1 VSVEIPTLK
10 SAWRSTLGPRAVLA
24 ILAVLALAAI
34 AAFMTLGANGR
45 WDFLLPFRGVKL
57 VGMLL
62 VAYSVAV
69 STILFQTVTNNHL
82 LTPSIMGFDALYGL
96 IQTVMV
102 FQLGLSFVQDTDP
115 RLLFMGEVI
124 AMMAFSGLL
133 YRWLFVGKRRSMHL
147 LLLVGVIVGVLFRS
161 MSGFLQRIID
171 PNEFAILQDRLF
183 ASFSIAQTDL
193 LGVSAVLIGLASI
206 PGWRILHAL
215 DVLALGRDT
224 TISLGVDHTRIVS
237 IILVIVA
244 VMVSVSTALVGP
256 VTFFGLLVA
265 SLAWH
270 LMPSARHVYVLPAAV
285 LIATICVVG
294 GQVVLER
301 VLAFDSALSIIIE
314 FVGGLVFIGL
324 ILKGVAR

>member
-1 VSVEIPTLK
+1 M
-10 SAWRSTLGPRAVLA
+10 SADVTALRRAKRPAFGPRTVLA
-24 ILAVLALAAI
+24 VLAVLALAAI
-34 AAFMTLGANGR
+34 VAFMTLGANGR
-45 WDFLLPFRGVKL
+45 WDFVLPFRGTKL
-57 VGMLL
+57 AGMLL
-62 VAYSVAV
+62 VAYAVAV
-69 STILFQTVTNNHL
+69 STILFQTVTNNRI

-96 IQTVMV
+96 IQTVLV
-102 FQLGLSFVQDTDP
+102 FQLGSSLVQETDP
-115 RLLFMGEVI
+115 RVLFLGEVL
-124 AMMAFSGLL
+124 AMVAFSGLL
-133 YRWLFVGKRRSMHL
+133 YRWLFAGGRRSLHL

-161 MSGFLQRIID
+161 ISGFLQRIID
-171 PNEFAILQDRLF
+171 PNEFSILQDRLF
-183 ASFSIAQTDL
+183 ANFNIAQTDL

-206 PGWRILHAL
+206 AGWRILHTL

-224 TISLGVDHTRIVS
+224 AVNLGVDHTRMVS
-237 IILVIVA
+237 VILVIVA

-265 SLAWH
+265 SLAWQ

-285 LIATICVVG
+285 LIAMICVVA

-301 VLAFDSALSIIIE
+301 VLAFDSALSIVIE

>member
-1 VSVEIPTLK
+1 M
-10 SAWRSTLGPRAVLA
+10 SADVTALRRAKRPAFGPRTVLA
-24 ILAVLALAAI
+24 VLAVLALAAI
-34 AAFMTLGANGR
+34 VAFMTLGANGR
-45 WDFLLPFRGVKL
+45 WDFVLPFRGTKL
-57 VGMLL
+57 AGMLL
-62 VAYSVAV
+62 VAYAVAV
-69 STILFQTVTNNHL
+69 STILFQTVTNNRI

-96 IQTVMV
+96 IQTVLV
-102 FQLGLSFVQDTDP
+102 FQLGSSLVQETDP
-115 RLLFMGEVI
+115 RVLFLGEVV
-124 AMMAFSGLL
+124 AMVAFSGLL
-133 YRWLFVGKRRSMHL
+133 YRWLFAGERRSLHL

-161 MSGFLQRIID
+161 ISGFLQRIID
-171 PNEFAILQDRLF
+171 PNEFSILQDRLF
-183 ASFSIAQTDL
+183 ASFNIAQTDL

-206 PGWRILHAL
+206 AGWRILHTL

-224 TISLGVDHTRIVS
+224 AVNLGVDHTRMVS
-237 IILVIVA
+237 VILVIVA

-265 SLAWH
+265 SLAWQ

-285 LIATICVVG
+285 LIAMICVVA

-301 VLAFDSALSIIIE
+301 VLAFDSALSIVIE